1 MDNSNYIELNE
12 ADAIRKKYLY
22 REMIQRGKVPLKYR
36 SASRLI
42 GPDCAYHLY
51 GQYSARSLDEQNREE
66 Q

>member
-1 MDNSNYIELNE
+1 MKSNQEPEDSYS
-12 ADAIRKKYLY
+12 DAIRKKYLY